1 MFLLLLLLFFN
12 GFFSW
17 SLGEVK
23 EMESLLSCC
32 LGAAGGWFKGFTV
45 LSLCCKSGDVKV
57 SFTFRKKKCLVL
69 SY

>member
-1 MFLLLLLLFFN
+1 MFFLLLLFFN

-32 LGAAGGWFKGFTV
+32 LGAAGGWFKGFYSS
-45 LSLCCKSGDVKV
+45 LSL
-57 SFTFRKKKCLVL
+57 L
-69 SY
+69 